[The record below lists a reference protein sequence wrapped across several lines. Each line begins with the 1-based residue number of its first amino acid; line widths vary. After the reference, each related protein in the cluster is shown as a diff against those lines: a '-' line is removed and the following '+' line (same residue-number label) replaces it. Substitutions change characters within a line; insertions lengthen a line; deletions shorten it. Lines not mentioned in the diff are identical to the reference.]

1 VLTAGSIRSPNVWM
15 RETLPRL
22 LFVLANIPDGVPIL
36 VGPPPR
42 GMLDLLRSH
51 GIDTSR
57 LIPVK
62 AGTDVDRVYFA
73 NDVYV
78 ASEWPL
84 CESENPN
91 HLYRPVSFPLDPVRA
106 LFGGK
111 RVPPAE
117 RQKVVMINRSGPHRR
132 SNTEEIMRELKSRW
146 PKVEYAVFDDSFANS
161 RPLSD
166 HIAMFASA
174 TVITGAQQRTAR
186 G

>member
-1 VLTAGSIRSPNVWM
+1 MWHPNG
-15 RETLPRL
+15 R
-22 LFVLANIPDGVPIL
+22 
-36 VGPPPR
+36 
-42 GMLDLLRSH
+42 
-51 GIDTSR
+51 
-57 LIPVK
+57 
-62 AGTDVDRVYFA
+62 
-73 NDVYV
+73 
-78 ASEWPL
+78 

-91 HLYRPVSFPLDPVRA
+91 HLFRPVSFPKELIDPVE
-106 LFGGK
+106 GK

-174 TVITGAQQRTAR
+174 KVIIGAHGAGLANMMWSAPATVVIETGFDQSRHLQHSARRRSGPQCPPALSAAPLRRWPWRWRSLAVPVGAVAVGTAE
-186 G
+186 